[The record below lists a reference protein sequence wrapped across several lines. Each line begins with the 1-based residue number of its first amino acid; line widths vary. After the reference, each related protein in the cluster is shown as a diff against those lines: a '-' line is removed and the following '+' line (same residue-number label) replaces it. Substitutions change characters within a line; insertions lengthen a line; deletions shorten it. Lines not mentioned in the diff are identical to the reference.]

1 MSEMYVGVSVPD
13 GQRTTIDSEDLTT
26 HGVIVGMT
34 GSGKTGLG
42 VIAIEEALLA
52 GIPTLVIDPKG
63 DMANLCLRFPDFAPG
78 DFAPWI
84 DVGEATRAGRS
95 EEELATDTAA
105 MWQEGLAG
113 SGVTDEHMRS
123 YASVPMTVYTPGST
137 TGVGLDLVG
146 SLDAPEGVDAT
157 AAQDEI
163 SDTVS
168 GLLALVG
175 VESDPLTGREHIL
188 LTNLITDAWAK
199 GRPLDMPRLIQEVQD
214 PPIRKLGVM
223 DLETFFPAKDRMGL
237 AMRLNGMLASPTFAA
252 WAQGQP
258 LDIQQMLF
266 AEDGSAKCA
275 IVSLAHL
282 SDEERQFVVTLL
294 LSRVITWMRQQSGT
308 SSLRAMIYMDEVFGF
323 VPPVKAPPS
332 KQPILTILKQARAFG
347 VGMVLSTQ
355 NPVDI
360 DYKAISNA
368 GTWMIGRLQT
378 ERDKD
383 RLLEGMRSSSGAVDI
398 DAVSEQISGLDKR
411 QFVLHSTKGSG
422 PAVFGTRWAMSYLS
436 GPMTGPQIS
445 ALMAEQKQ
453 AVSPAPG
460 SPTPAATA
468 HEAPAT
474 ARTPGE
480 TAASAVAGAAAAAAG
495 AAIPAADPVA
505 ESALGDDESTVV
517 PTVPDEVV
525 QRYLDPAAA
534 WASSVGA
541 SSGGRRL
548 VPHVAVRVRLTFDE
562 TKADLDHSEEFE
574 AVLPVNTEPTDLA
587 GMEAVDYD
595 DRDLRTDAPGDA
607 VYVIPD
613 AKINT
618 KTWWNTVERTV
629 KDELYRKRTVTVKHN
644 PSLKLYSRPGEE
656 EAAFAAR
663 CDEESEKQEDVE
675 AEKLRTKMETKAD
688 RLRDAIDRAQDKVA
702 QLETDISARK
712 SSELI
717 NIGTSILGTFL
728 GGRKSARGVA
738 ADVRRAATGRG
749 QTSKTKQRLETAEG
763 EVVEATDDLRE
774 LEDEL
779 AAELLDIDHRWM
791 EAADDITELEVGL
804 EKNDVQVMSVTLV
817 WVPTDR

>member
-1 MSEMYVGVSVPD
+1 MSDMYVGVGVTEGERAD
-13 GQRTTIDSEDLTT
+13 ERTIIESEDLTT

-42 VIAIEEALLA
+42 VIAIEEALLG
-52 GIPTLVIDPKG
+52 GIPALVIDPKG
-63 DMANLCLRFPDFAPG
+63 DMANLCLRFPDFAAS
-78 DFAPWI
+78 DFAPWV
-84 DVGEATRAGRS
+84 DEGEATKGGQS
-95 EEELATDTAA
+95 IEELAAATAA
-105 MWQEGLAG
+105 MWQEGLRG
-113 SGVTDEHMRS
+113 SGVTDEQVRT
-123 YASVPMTVYTPGST
+123 YADVPMTVYTPGAT
-137 TGVGLDLVG
+137 TGVGLNLVG

-175 VESDPLTGREHIL
+175 IESDPLTGREHIL
-188 LTNLITDAWAK
+188 LTNLITDAWTK
-199 GRPLDMPRLIQEVQD
+199 GRSLDMPQLIQEVQT

-223 DLETFFPAKDRMGL
+223 DLETFFPADDRMGL
-237 AMRLNGMLASPTFAA
+237 ALRLNGMLASPTFAA

-258 LDIQQMLF
+258 LDISSMLF
-266 AEDGSAKCA
+266 TPEGGPRCA

-294 LSRVITWMRQQSGT
+294 LSRVITWMRQQAGT

-378 ERDKD
+378 EQDKD
-383 RLLEGMRSSSGAVDI
+383 RLLEGMRASSGAVDI
-398 DAVSEQISGLDKR
+398 DAISDQISGLDKR
-411 QFVLHSTKGSG
+411 QFVLHSTRGSA
-422 PAVFGTRWAMSYLS
+422 PSVFATRWAISYLS
-436 GPMTGPQIS
+436 GPMTGPQI
-445 ALMAEQKQ
+445 AELMADQKA
-453 AVSPAPG
+453 AVAEEEGSPAKRV
-460 SPTPAATA
+460 PAADA
-468 HEAPAT
+468 AGAT
-474 ARTPGE
+474 
-480 TAASAVAGAAAAAAG
+480 SAVAAAAG
-495 AAIPAADPVA
+495 AETAQAIPAAPPVA
-505 ESALGDDESTVV
+505 EQALGDDESTVV
-517 PTVPDEVV
+517 PTVPDEVI
-525 QRYLDPAAA
+525 QRFLDPAAG

-541 SSGGRRL
+541 VAGGTRL
-548 VPHVAVRVRLTFDE
+548 VPYVAVRVRMTFDE
-562 TKADLDHSEEFE
+562 TKADLDHTEEFE
-574 AVLPVNTEPTDLA
+574 AVLPVTTEPTDTS

-595 DRDLRTDAPGDA
+595 DRDLRPSGPANA
-607 VYVIPD
+607 VYVIPG

-629 KDELYRKRTVTVKHN
+629 RDELYRTRTMTVLTN
-644 PSLKLYSRPGEE
+644 AELKLWSRPGEDR
-656 EAAFAAR
+656 EAFEAR
-663 CDEESEKQEDVE
+663 CDAESEKREDEE
-675 AEKLRTKMETKAD
+675 AEKLRAKMETKAD
-688 RLRDAIDRAQDKVA
+688 RLRDAIDRAQDKVT
-702 QLETDISARK
+702 QLEADVSSRT

-717 NIGTSILGTFL
+717 NIGTSILGSFL

-738 ADVRRAATGRG
+738 ADVRRAARGRG
-749 QTSKTKQRLETAEG
+749 QTSRTKQRLETAEG
-763 EVVEATDDLRE
+763 EVVEKMDDLRE

-791 EAADDITELEVGL
+791 EAADAITEVEVGL
-804 EKNDVQVMSVTLV
+804 EKTDVQVTNVTLV
-817 WVPTDR
+817 WVPTKR